1 MYQLNQLY
9 RFEIELVNP
18 VFRYAVATLWFQT
31 IFAQAVD
38 AYNNFFQNPNAR
50 TKNRKAI
57 KKYKFNSHSITIVLS
72 TQYPIPN
79 PNRVGNCLRQLT
91 VFMENF
97 GGWRYLNA
105 SKPGKL
111 FRSA

>member
-1 MYQLNQLY
+1 MYKLNQSYL
-9 RFEIELVNP
+9 FEIELVNP
-18 VFRYAVATLWFQT
+18 AFRYLVATFGFQI
-31 IFAQAVD
+31 IFAQAVY

-57 KKYKFNSHSITIVLS
+57 KKYKFNSHSITIELS

-91 VFMENF
+91 VFMGNF
-97 GGWRYLNA
+97 GGWQYLTA
-105 SKPGKL
+105 SKSGKL
-111 FRSA
+111 FRRA